1 MSETPTTSNLN
12 TGSTLRSFTEMM
24 DVVKH
29 MDEVQKE
36 VSKGISILASE
47 VRRLHV
53 LLKSNIREREKTSLQ
68 KISQTE
74 CR

>member
-12 TGSTLRSFTEMM
+12 TGPTLRSFTEMM
-24 DVVKH
+24 DAVKH

-53 LLKSNIREREKTSLQ
+53 LLKSNIREREKTNLQ